1 MEESKEINREKS
13 SSVVMTCKKRKLQSA
28 IDFLS
33 TYSLAFLIIAIL
45 LAILFIFV
53 GIPKS
58 TIPPQ
63 CTAYSGFTC
72 VDAVY
77 SINQS
82 TIINGTSMKGSRL
95 FINII
100 DSSPGTVNISSF
112 DAAIGGVKGI
122 GGCKPSTLTNGN
134 TAICWAN
141 FSVTPALNNIYTG
154 TYNIS
159 ANYCPP
165 SSSTCAASS
174 TFTYGG
180 AVTVLAGTN
189 QTVSITTMKFTTI
202 TSTSSTSTTSTSTT
216 STTSTTTTIAG
227 TPILWCTGGV
237 QNSQIIAE
245 GYKSRHLNKNI
256 SFSSLITSSNNIT
269 IVQPPISFLIGY
281 SNYYTYIGQIYK
293 NINNYTILNWTQEP
307 ISFMPQDSCATSN
320 NYIYCIG
327 GGQNPNAYGNSYL
340 QSSGSFSA
348 KLGLNLLWK
357 EQTSYPTPIAA
368 PSCAIYNNYIYC
380 VGGYR
385 GIYLPDTSPVT
396 TPWDIIFA
404 PNGKNAYIGTTI
416 GTYSLNI
423 SSIKLNSLSSPIVN
437 NLPQFQNSSN
447 IGPTPIAFSNS
458 SAYGY
463 FINAFG
469 NNVSVFNTSNNIIIK
484 KIHLPKGASSGEFG
498 PARSIAIS
506 PSGSYA
512 YIGNYNNTLSVL
524 NTSTGNI
531 IDTITGF
538 NITPY
543 SITLDN
549 IAIAPNGEYAYV
561 AGTNVTGGSG
571 IIYIIN
577 TSTNKIT
584 TIISKIR
591 QSINLPFG
599 FVHVAISPSGAYAY
613 ITSADS
619 TIMLI
624 LNTST
629 NEITGEITGVYYP
642 QWVAFAPN
650 GAYAY
655 VSDNPT
661 ANGPEIS
668 IVNTSTNTVTGII
681 TPMKMISYPTGAGS
695 GSLNNLNVSLVYS
708 APVDNGTIGNWTQQ
722 TNYPINIFDSN
733 CFASGGY
740 LYCVGG
746 AITKYNLSDNT
757 YDIVG
762 YNNSDSVYSALIS
775 NGLVGSWSKQ
785 NNNYPAIISSPD
797 FPSPVDIA
805 IAPSGA
811 YAYVTNK
818 VYGNNTVS
826 IANISTGTITGTITG
841 FFEPSG
847 VAIAPSGAYAYVIN
861 TGNDI
866 ISIVNT
872 STNTITGTIT
882 GFVSPYA
889 VAIAPSGAYAY
900 VTNEAN
906 VSIVNTSTNT
916 ITGTITGFFEPSG
929 VAIAPSGAYAYVING
944 FNNTVSIVNTS
955 TKTITGTITGYFAL
969 SGIAFAPNGAYAYT
983 SSQII
988 NTTSHTVAPIFYYN
1002 SSQPSAQQGFSEGL
1016 SCAVNNTDSSVYC
1029 MGLGGNIYST
1039 TFNNGTINPWEQQ
1052 NHYPLLVNSSS
1063 CVSYKNHIYCV
1074 GGFES
1079 SIYGFYYT
1087 GFTTQ
1092 FTSNAKDGVLGN
1104 WAGNQSSYPAAAS
1117 ELSCVSNQTI
1127 SGPSPTFTTT
1137 TSTTISTSITTSI
1150 IQTHASLSLNVYP
1163 PEAGSVSPSGT
1174 NIYPLYTTVNVTTT
1188 NNSGWFFNG
1197 WNTTNVPCD
1206 ENGNPNPEYNP
1217 EGYSSCTA
1225 WENGSE
1231 LFPFAGGSGVY
1242 YYVFGNSPDG
1252 RNLTITL
1259 FSNASLTATYFS
1271 TTTSTTTT
1279 STIAPSTI
1287 TTTISTAPPPSVYTY
1302 VTDPWSN
1309 QTVIVNIFTKQIIGV
1324 INNFDYPSGVA
1335 FAPSGAYAYIVN
1347 FFEPSYG
1354 NREISIVDTST
1365 SAITGS
1371 ISDGFVGPTNV
1382 AIAPSGAYA
1391 YVTDYSNNTVDVIS
1405 TSTGKVIDIIKSSS
1419 FNSPDGVAFAPS
1431 GAYAYVTNF
1440 QPTGAIDIINTS
1452 TNSVI
1457 GSISGT
1463 FDYPSGISF
1472 TQNGNFAYVTVGGI
1486 NSVDVIST
1494 STRQVIDTISGFDG
1508 PTDVAIGPN
1517 GNAYVTDYY
1526 NNSISIV
1533 NISRNT
1539 IVGIIKG
1546 FSYPDGIAI
1555 S

>member
-861 TGNDI
+861 
-866 ISIVNT
+866 
-872 STNTITGTIT
+872 
-882 GFVSPYA
+882 
-889 VAIAPSGAYAY
+889 
-900 VTNEAN
+900 
-906 VSIVNTSTNT
+906 
-916 ITGTITGFFEPSG
+916 
-929 VAIAPSGAYAYVING
+929 G